1 MELIKKVSGPEGLK
15 LQKHLEVSTATPTC
29 PHAPP
34 RPHPLKTRPYISE
47 SKENTKSRPWYK
59 MARPWG
65 LHPWVP
71 RLWVQHPNQPKK
83 LMKSKTSMN
92 SQKYQTKK
100 ETNESV
106 LFLLYVIIWPIT
118 NVLIL
123 GQNSLRPGI
132 LPQEICNAK
141 SF

>member
-15 LQKHLEVSTATPTC
+15 LQKHLEVSTAMPTC
-29 PHAPP
+29 LLAQP
-34 RPHPLKTRPYISE
+34 RPHPLKTHPYISE

-59 MARPWG
+59 MARPWVP
-65 LHPWVP
+65 HPWVE
-71 RLWVQHPNQPKK
+71 HPSQPKK

-106 LFLLYVIIWPIT
+106 LFLLYVIIC
-118 NVLIL
+118 
-123 GQNSLRPGI
+123 
-132 LPQEICNAK
+132 LPNIPCAK
-141 SF
+141 IQW